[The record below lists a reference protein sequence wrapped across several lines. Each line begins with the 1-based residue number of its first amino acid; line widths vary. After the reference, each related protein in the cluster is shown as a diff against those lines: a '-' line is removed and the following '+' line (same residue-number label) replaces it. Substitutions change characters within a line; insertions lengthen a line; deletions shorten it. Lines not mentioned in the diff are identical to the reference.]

1 MRISPSVSFRDRRLR
16 RELSSAGLAPPARA
30 VPSHHRERRTRR
42 RRVRFTRA
50 RVPSAERVTETR
62 PGRDRATATACF
74 PGNRPTRS
82 SASPCGAESRD
93 GGERE
98 PSARLVLARDGDL
111 QALQVRPPLPLL
123 VPSRPVSRGVPGARP
138 TRLPRLSRARI
149 LTLRAR
155 RIRPNRRVRR
165 TPSRSRVASRVG
177 RASAAPSS
185 SDPPPPRF
193 PGSPSLPQERP
204 RRGRDRLRRR
214 PLRAHRGCPRLDD
227 RET

>member
-1 MRISPSVSFRDRRLR
+1 MANLWYLGLLNPKRMRISPSVSFRDRRLR

-155 RIRPNRRVRR
+155 RISPESARPTDPVAIARRV
-165 TPSRSRVASRVG
+165 
-177 RASAAPSS
+177 
-185 SDPPPPRF
+185 
-193 PGSPSLPQERP
+193 PG
-204 RRGRDRLRRR
+204 GTRLRRA
-214 PLRAHRGCPRLDD
+214 LRV
-227 RET
+227 